1 MSLLVLLSNKHQQY
15 AVETLRFGNK
25 KSDYREINDKR
36 AHNL

>member
-15 AVETLRFGNK
+15 AVETLRSGNE